1 MSTAINYDDVLDQL
15 RCAGL
20 VVDAIET
27 GRMRR
32 CKVESDRERR
42 GWYALHEVRLDG
54 GDMAIVGA
62 FGVWHGNENNKQQV
76 EIKRI
81 PLSDEQKKA
90 LRARISEDRKR
101 AEAARQRE
109 GEIASA
115 RARKLWGKCLA
126 AGESEYLKDKSV
138 QAYGVRFTSAGTLV
152 IPLCDSA
159 GNVHGLQFIGP
170 EVRKRLK
177 DRNKD
182 FWPRGLVKRGRFFV
196 IGAATPVVLLVEGY
210 ATGASLHEA
219 TGAQVIVA
227 FDAGNLLPVAE
238 QFHKKNPRTSLLVC
252 ADDDWLG
259 KCPQCQKLTPTA
271 DPACMHCAASLVNAE
286 TGARA
291 IKNAGVEAAASAALA
306 VDGAWV
312 IPLFADRGMRK
323 LTDFND
329 LHLAEGLHTVRAQ
342 VYEVMQKANHRAY
355 GIPPRV
361 AEDQGARGRALT
373 PINSTPEMFDRF
385 ALIYGHNKALFDY
398 QERMLVAIEDMKNAC
413 SGREIWRGWMEST
426 EKKIVRIENVGFDPG
441 NADPAIT
448 CNLFGGWPIEPKAGA
463 CEAMLEILAYLC
475 SNEQNHRDLY
485 QWILKWMAYPLQH
498 PGAKMKTALLVHGP
512 QRVGK
517 NFFFESYMG
526 IFGQYG
532 QVIDQDALEDKYN
545 DCFSRKLFLVADEV
559 VARQEMFHVKN
570 KLKGMITG
578 TRIRIN
584 PKNVKSYWETNHCNI
599 IFLSNET
606 MPLVLERD
614 DGRFVVLWTPPK
626 LSAEFYKEV
635 EREVDAG
642 GIAALYH
649 YLLNLPLG
657 DFGPHTPP
665 PMTEA
670 KRDLMD
676 LSMDSTERF
685 WIEWSKE
692 AIQPVPFLPVKST
705 QLYAFYRE
713 WCGRCGY
720 PRYAPEPRFLAEV
733 SKRTGARN
741 LVGRYINGTG
751 DKQARFIVPARHE
764 QPPDK
769 TQAAWLSACIED
781 FTRGVTE
788 WREEHADQ

>member
-1 MSTAINYDDVLDQL
+1 MSGAINYDDVIEQL
-15 RCAGL
+15 RSVGL
-20 VVDAIET
+20 VVDGIET

-32 CKVESDRERR
+32 CAVEGDRERR
-42 GWYALHEVRLDG
+42 GWYVLHEIRLDG

-62 FGVWHGNENNKQQV
+62 FGVWHGNENNKQQI
-76 EIKRI
+76 ELKKI

-90 LRARISEDRKR
+90 IRARISEDRKR
-101 AEAARQRE
+101 AEATRKRE
-109 GEIASA
+109 GEKAAAKARAMWAKCASVGASA
-115 RARKLWGKCLA
+115 YL
-126 AGESEYLKDKSV
+126 ESKAVK
-138 QAYGVRFTSAGTLV
+138 AYGVRFTSEGTLV
-152 IPLCDSA
+152 IPMCDIA

-170 EVRKRLK
+170 EVLRKRK

-182 FWPRGLVKRGRFFV
+182 FWPTGLTKRGRFHLL
-196 IGAATPVVLLVEGY
+196 GAPGPVLLVAEGY
-210 ATGASLHEA
+210 ATAASLHEHTALPVA
-219 TGAQVIVA
+219 TA
-227 FDAGNLLPVAE
+227 FDAGNIPVVAE
-238 QFHKKNPRTSLLVC
+238 LLHKRYPQARILIC

-259 KCPQCQKLTPTA
+259 KCPDCQKLTPTA
-271 DPACMHCAASLVNAE
+271 DSTCRHCSADTTSL
-286 TGARA
+286 
-291 IKNAGVEAAASAALA
+291 KNAGILAAEAAALA
-306 VDGAWV
+306 VGGAWV
-312 IPLFADRGMRK
+312 VPVFAERGFHK

-329 LHLAEGLHTVRAQ
+329 LQRVETPHTVRAQ
-342 VYEVMQKANHRAY
+342 IEAKVHALGWDKKEV
-355 GIPPRV
+355 PRPSH
-361 AEDQGARGRALT
+361 ATGAGGRPLT

-385 ALIYGHNKALFDY
+385 ALIYGHNKALFDF
-398 QERMLVAIEDMKNAC
+398 QERMLVAIDDMKNAC
-413 SGREIWRGWMEST
+413 SGREIWRGWMESPD
-426 EKKIVRIENVGFDPG
+426 KKIVRIENVGFDPG
-441 NADPAIT
+441 GNDPDIL
-448 CNLFGGWPIEPKAGA
+448 CNLFGGWPVEPKIGA
-463 CEAMLEILAYLC
+463 CDQMLSILEYLC

-485 QWILKWMAYPLQH
+485 QWILNWMAYPLQH

-626 LSAEFYKEV
+626 LSEAFYKDV

-649 YLLNLPLG
+649 FLLNRDLG
-657 DFGPHTPP
+657 DFGPHTAP
-665 PMTEA
+665 PMTDA

-685 WIEWSKE
+685 WIEWHKGN
-692 AIQPVPFLPVKST
+692 IQPVPFCPVRST

-720 PRYAPEPRFLAEV
+720 PRYAPEPRFLAEI
-733 SKRTGARN
+733 SKRTDAKH
-741 LVGRYINGTG
+741 LVGRYMNGSVT
-751 DKQARFIVPARHE
+751 KQARFILPRNAE
-764 QPPDK
+764 QPPDRN
-769 TQAAWLSACIED
+769 QSAWLSECIRE
-781 FTRGVTE
+781 FTEGVSE
-788 WREEHADQ
+788 WRSENESH